1 MSTSHILSS
10 TGFSSEWNT
19 DSCPQEIM
27 LAERGTD
34 NKQIYKYTIKDLQL
48 PMNENKAGKKLLSEK
63 GCYFWER
70 VQKKNYS
77 GEISPGKNYP

>member
-1 MSTSHILSS
+1 
-10 TGFSSEWNT
+10 
-19 DSCPQEIM
+19 M

-63 GCYFWER
+63 GCYF
-70 VQKKNYS
+70 
-77 GEISPGKNYP
+77 